1 MKFRELQ
8 EKSTEELKRLYT
20 DFCVKRQELNFKV
33 ASKQLKN
40 VRDIRKLRTNIAQI
54 LTILKNRESDSNK

>member
-8 EKSTEELKRLYT
+8 EKSNEELTRLYT
-20 DFCVKRQELNFKV
+20 DFCVKRQDLNFKV
-33 ASKQLKN
+33 ASKQLNN

-54 LTILKNRESDSNK
+54 LTILKERESESNK

>member
-8 EKSTEELKRLYT
+8 EKSTEELTRLYT
-20 DFCVKRQELNFKV
+20 DFCVKRQDLNFKV
-33 ASKQLKN
+33 ASKQLNN

-54 LTILKNRESDSNK
+54 LTILKERESESNK